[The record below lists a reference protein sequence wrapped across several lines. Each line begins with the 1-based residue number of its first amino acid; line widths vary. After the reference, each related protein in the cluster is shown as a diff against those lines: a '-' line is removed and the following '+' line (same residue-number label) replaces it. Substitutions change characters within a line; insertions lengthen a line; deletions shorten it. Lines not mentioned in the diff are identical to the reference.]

1 MSPDC
6 TANCAVSWMAVT
18 GKCRAINLCGKP
30 TLSHGQGLTAMR
42 SRRRKPRTS
51 AEPTPVKIPW
61 SARHRKTAP
70 SFKLVVRSSWSFEVR
85 FNPTPH
91 PNIQQII
98 PQKKTSRTTKS
109 FMLSNQPLFV
119 LDRWH
124 VRSTS
129 RVDVELQRV
138 EVCQPVPSI
147 LYTPLTL
154 N

>member
-51 AEPTPVKIPW
+51 AEPTPVKMPW
-61 SARHRKTAP
+61 SARHQKTAL
-70 SFKLVVRSSWSFEVR
+70 SFKLVVRSIWSFEVR

-98 PQKKTSRTTKS
+98 PPKKTSRTTLKA
-109 FMLSNQPLFV
+109 Q
-119 LDRWH
+119 
-124 VRSTS
+124 
-129 RVDVELQRV
+129 
-138 EVCQPVPSI
+138 
-147 LYTPLTL
+147 TPRFIFKPGFPEGLAIAHPPASEAHPQSAKHSL
-154 N
+154 RGKKLGINSC